1 MIIVVGLSIT
11 GWVGQ
16 VLLAGALIAS
26 VKLATIAYEAT
37 INN

>member
-1 MIIVVGLSIT
+1 MIIIVGLSLT

-16 VLLAGALIAS
+16 VLLAGVLIAG